1 MIKKD
6 ILITVVDGQ
15 GGGIGRQ
22 YIESLTKQLP
32 KNLPV
37 IVRDP
42 KPRGNGLQDRKTRH
56 FYRPGQKADI
66 CPTFVHQR

>member
-37 IVRDP
+37 IVR
-42 KPRGNGLQDRKTRH
+42 
-56 FYRPGQKADI
+56 A
-66 CPTFVHQR
+66 